1 MARCGFWSALALLII
16 LSVGAS
22 DVLAD
27 VQFLVTEASSNS
39 VGRIDA
45 NGQVATFATGLRTP
59 IGLAVDRSGN
69 VYVSNFTGSFA
80 TGYVEK
86 FSPTGQD
93 LGAFASGLNE
103 PSDLAIDKSGNVF
116 VVEYLTSSI
125 RKFSP
130 TGQNLGTFA
139 GFINPPNRMAFDAE
153 GNLFVTEGSKLDK
166 YSPSGVQLNSFS
178 IAGGPVGLAIDPA
191 DTVYVADVANHNI
204 KKYSTSGVFLGVFAS
219 TGQSFVESLAFD
231 PAGNLYATSE
241 FSGTVEKFSPT
252 GRDLGVFA
260 SGLHNPQVLALAA
273 TPVPEPSSLTLLG
286 LGLAG
291 LAVQRAGRKLFKPDR
306 DLA

>member
-1 MARCGFWSALALLII
+1 MARCGFLSALTLLII

-27 VQFLVTEASSNS
+27 VSFLVTEASTNT

-45 NGQVATFATGLRTP
+45 NGQVTTFASGLRTP
-59 IGLAVDRSGN
+59 IGLAVDQSGN

-86 FSPTGQD
+86 FSPTGKD
-93 LGAFASGLNE
+93 LGAFATGLNE

-116 VVEYLTSSI
+116 VAEYLTNSI

-130 TGQNLGTFA
+130 SGQNLGTFA
-139 GFINPPNRMAFDAE
+139 GLINSPNRTAFDAE
-153 GNLFVTEGSKLDK
+153 GNLFVTAGSKLEK
-166 YSPSGVQLNSFS
+166 YSPSGVHLNSFS
-178 IAGGPVGLAIDPA
+178 IAGGPVALAIDSA
-191 DTVYVADVANHNI
+191 DTVYLWDAVNHNI

-219 TGQSFVESLAFD
+219 TGQGFIESLAFD

-260 SGLHNPQVLALAA
+260 SGLSNPQVLALVA
-273 TPVPEPSSLTLLG
+273 TAVPEPSRLTLLG

-291 LAVQRAGRKLFKPDR
+291 LAIERAGRKLFKPDR
-306 DLA
+306 DPT